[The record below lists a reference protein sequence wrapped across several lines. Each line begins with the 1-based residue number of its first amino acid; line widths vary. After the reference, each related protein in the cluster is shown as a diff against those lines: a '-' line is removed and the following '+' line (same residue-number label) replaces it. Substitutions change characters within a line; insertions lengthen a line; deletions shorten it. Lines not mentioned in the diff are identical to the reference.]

1 MSIYKETPIMRAES
15 GVDLRPCDGCF
26 VKKDASGKLQLAA
39 AADTAPLGCVHVPG
53 DQGQDTDY
61 FLPSYPGIP
70 RVKLHSTPGVV
81 AEGTTLVLAGNGTVK
96 AGTTGTM
103 VAIAQESGE
112 ADALIGAILTIPT
125 KLV

>member
-15 GVDLRPCDGCF
+15 GVDLRPCEGCF
-26 VKKDASGKLQLAA
+26 VKKDTSGKLQLTAA
-39 AADTAPLGCVHVPG
+39 SDTVSLGCVHVPG
-53 DQGQDTDY
+53 DKGQDTDY

-70 RVKLHSTPGVV
+70 RVKLSSTPNVV
-81 AEGTTLVLAGNGTVK
+81 TAGTTLVLAGNGTVK
-96 AGTTGTM
+96 AGMSGTM
-103 VAIAQESGE
+103 VAIAQEDGE